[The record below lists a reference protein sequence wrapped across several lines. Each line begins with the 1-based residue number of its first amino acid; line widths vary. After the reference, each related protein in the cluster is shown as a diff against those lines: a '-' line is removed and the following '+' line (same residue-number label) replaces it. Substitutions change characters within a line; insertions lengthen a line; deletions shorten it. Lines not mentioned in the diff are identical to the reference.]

1 MNAVIDPKEFDAAQ
15 AAAAKAAAAADP
27 YTYTHKLQ
35 KPLDYEGKH
44 YESLTFNWGKLTGN
58 DSIAIEAELT
68 ALNQPVITP
77 LDECGLP
84 YPHGLAGRVP
94 SLSVLMSLVL

>member
-44 YESLTFNWGKLTGN
+44 YESLTFDWGKLTGN
-58 DSIAIEAELT
+58 DSLAIEAGAYGSES
-68 ALNQPVITP
+68 AGYHP

-84 YPHGLAGRVP
+84 YPHGLPGVYRAYRC
-94 SLSVLMSLVL
+94 

>member
-35 KPLDYEGKH
+35 KPLDYEGL
-44 YESLTFNWGKLTGN
+44 SLIHISEPT
-58 DSIAIEAELT
+58 
-68 ALNQPVITP
+68 
-77 LDECGLP
+77 
-84 YPHGLAGRVP
+84 RR
-94 SLSVLMSLVL
+94 